1 MTMLYNYN
9 IILYTSKSIDS
20 VTFILPRL
28 LLIIIH
34 IHRSLINIMI
44 SYNYNIIAPDNDSY
58 PSLTDQY
65 NDII

>member
-34 IHRSLINIMI
+34 IHRSKL
-44 SYNYNIIAPDNDSY
+44 Y
-58 PSLTDQY
+58 PLLTDQY
-65 NDII
+65 NVYYINIIL